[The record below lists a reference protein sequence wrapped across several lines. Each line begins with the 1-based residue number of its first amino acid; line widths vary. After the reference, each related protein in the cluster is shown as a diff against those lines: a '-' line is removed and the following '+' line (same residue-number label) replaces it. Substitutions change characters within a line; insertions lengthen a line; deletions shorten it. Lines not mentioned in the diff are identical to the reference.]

1 LSQIT
6 TPPNELPPGVSEA
19 EAAQLLAEGKGNTA
33 LDKKT
38 RSVGKIIFDNVFTLF
53 NLINSILGVIV
64 LLVSLIDPTY
74 FKNLLFMGVVAANTF
89 IYAFQEI
96 RAKLAVDQLAI
107 LTEPQATVRRDS
119 QERSVPVAELV
130 PGDVQHIKAGQQIP
144 IDGEVILS
152 DGLEIDEAL
161 LTGESNAVVKQP
173 PDEVLS
179 GSVVMSGEGYIRV
192 TKVSKDTFAAKI
204 LGDAKREGR
213 LHSPLMRSLNKIL
226 KYISLIIFPLGAVL
240 IWYAYVYGEPGESLR
255 SIVST
260 AGLLVSMLPEGLVLL
275 TSVALAMAT
284 VRLGQVNTLVQ
295 TVPSV
300 ETLARVDVLCLD
312 KTGTITTGDMTL
324 LALVDLQD
332 NEMILYQSGEEAEAI
347 NQSLTEFKE
356 TGDVRKDLSDA
367 LIALSKV
374 FPDGNATQ
382 AAITD
387 VFFDNPSPWQALDHV
402 PFSSKR
408 KWSGASFK
416 DQGSWYIG
424 AADKLI
430 KPADYS
436 AYKDTLEQI
445 ARAGYR
451 VILLAHSR
459 HSMTQRQITQGSLA
473 DDLSPEAILIIADE
487 IRQDV
492 AETLAFFHQQGVQL
506 KIISGDHPRT
516 LEAIAKRAGIEGYDQ
531 LADLSEISE
540 DEDYTDLV
548 NQHLLFGRVSP
559 FQKRRLLKALQDQG
573 HIVAMTGDGVN
584 DVLALKDADCGVA
597 MASGSE
603 AARAVADIVLLDDEL
618 ARMVDAVD
626 EGRRVINN
634 IQRVASLFL
643 IKTTYAILFALSILP
658 LQISYPILPIQGSLI
673 NSLTVGIPAFILA
686 LKPNRERVMGKF
698 LANVMPLAW
707 PAGLSAALMLI
718 ALQVAEKWFAISPEA
733 ISTYGTFILISI
745 SLRAL
750 FAVSRPF
757 DWIKRALFAFS
768 TIVPLG
774 ALFLFPSFLMI
785 ELPKGRDWFIF
796 FGLILMALGLTE
808 AMYRWSRSYPMRKFV
823 RRILGKSR
831 EDILKEEWDKQ
842 RIQGRRLHNLRDRFQ
857 KRRRYRLR
865 TWRKR
870 RIEDIERER
879 AEKRQRTIE
888 HVRKYSKKNDP
899 GS

>member
-1 LSQIT
+1 MSQT
-6 TPPNELPPGVSEA
+6 TTHANKQLPPGLSEA
-19 EAAQLLAEGKGNTA
+19 EASKLLAEGKGNTA
-33 LDKKT
+33 LEKKT

-64 LLVSLIDPTY
+64 LLVSLIDPKY
-74 FKNLLFMGVVAANTF
+74 FKNLLFMGVVVANTF

-96 RAKLAVDQLAI
+96 RAKLAVDKLAI
-107 LTEPQATVRRDS
+107 LTEPHATVRRDD
-119 QERSVPVAELV
+119 QEHSIPVAELV

-144 IDGEVILS
+144 IDGEVLIS

-161 LTGESNAVVKQP
+161 LTGESNPVLKQP
-173 PDEVLS
+173 SDTVLS
-179 GSVVMSGEGYIRV
+179 GSVVMSGDGYIKV

-226 KYISLIIFPLGAVL
+226 KYISFVIFPLGVVL
-240 IWYAYVYGEPGESLR
+240 IGYAYLFGEPGQSLR

-332 NEMILYQSGEEAEAI
+332 NEMILYQTGDEAEAI
-347 NQSLTEFKE
+347 NSSLTEFEE
-356 TGDVRKDLSDA
+356 TGDVRADLTNA
-367 LIALSKV
+367 LKSLSQV

-382 AAITD
+382 AAITE
-387 VFFDNPSPWQALDHV
+387 VFGQEAPPWHEEGHV
-402 PFSSKR
+402 AFSSKR
-408 KWSGASFK
+408 KWSGASFQ

-424 AADKLI
+424 AADQLI
-430 KPADYS
+430 KQAGYQKYQ
-436 AYKDTLEQI
+436 ATLEQI

-451 VILLAHSR
+451 VILLAHSP
-459 HSMTQRQITQGSLA
+459 HTMTEKQIEAGELA
-473 DDLSPEAILIIADE
+473 QDLIPEAILIIADE
-487 IRQDV
+487 IRDDV
-492 AETLAFFHQQGVQL
+492 SETLDFFHQQGVKL

-516 LEAIAKRAGIEGYDQ
+516 LEAIAKRAGIEGYER
-531 LADLSEISE
+531 LADMSQISE
-540 DEDYTDLV
+540 EEDYTELV
-548 NQHLLFGRVSP
+548 NDHLLFGRVSP
-559 FQKRRLLKALQDQG
+559 FQKRKLLQTLQVQG

-597 MASGSE
+597 MASGSD

-618 ARMVDAVD
+618 VRMVDAVD

-686 LKPNRERVMGKF
+686 LKPNRERVMGRF
-698 LANVMPLAW
+698 LANVMPMAW

-718 ALQVAEKWFAISPEA
+718 ALQVAEKWFAISPES

-750 FAVSRPF
+750 FAVSRPL
-757 DWIKRALFAFS
+757 IGSNEPCLPL
-768 TIVPLG
+768 VPL
-774 ALFLFPSFLMI
+774 S
-785 ELPKGRDWFIF
+785 
-796 FGLILMALGLTE
+796 
-808 AMYRWSRSYPMRKFV
+808 
-823 RRILGKSR
+823 
-831 EDILKEEWDKQ
+831 
-842 RIQGRRLHNLRDRFQ
+842 H
-857 KRRRYRLR
+857 
-865 TWRKR
+865 
-870 RIEDIERER
+870 
-879 AEKRQRTIE
+879 
-888 HVRKYSKKNDP
+888 
-899 GS
+899 